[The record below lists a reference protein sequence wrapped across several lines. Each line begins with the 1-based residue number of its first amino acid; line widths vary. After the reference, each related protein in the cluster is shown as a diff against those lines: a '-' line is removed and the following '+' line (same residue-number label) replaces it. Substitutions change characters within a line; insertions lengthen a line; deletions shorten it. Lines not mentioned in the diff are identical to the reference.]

1 MSWLDAP
8 EFENGFGEIRS
19 AEICS
24 SLIERILP
32 GNKRAA
38 HVSRTF
44 ISAKKSLVGSMLH
57 SVIMA
62 GGSGTRFWPR
72 SRQRLPKQFL
82 KFGSD
87 RTLLQETAERCQPLI
102 SAEQTW
108 IVTGRDH
115 AEEAGRQ
122 LNDVATS
129 RVVIEPCGRNTAPC
143 IGLAALMIHATDPD
157 GMMLVMPSDHV
168 IRPAAEFQAAVQRAV
183 GLIEQSPNRLVL
195 FGVPPTYP
203 ATGFGYIHRGERLAT
218 DDGSEQFC
226 RTGTPARRM
235 SDDGQECP
243 SYDSSSA
250 FHVAEFREKP
260 DSATAA
266 SYLASGE
273 YFWNCGI
280 FVWRAATILQ
290 AIEQYAPD
298 VAARLNAL
306 RPAIGTPQWADA
318 LNTEFPRMPSISIDY
333 AVLEKAADV
342 CVLPA
347 TFEWDDVGSWQALT
361 RLLPHDEA
369 ENTVDGQ
376 FCGVNTNG
384 CVVATSSE
392 HLIATYGV
400 HDLIIVHTPTATLV
414 ADKHDESAMRQLI
427 AELERRGLT
436 EYL

>member
-1 MSWLDAP
+1 M
-8 EFENGFGEIRS
+8 
-19 AEICS
+19 
-24 SLIERILP
+24 
-32 GNKRAA
+32 
-38 HVSRTF
+38 
-44 ISAKKSLVGSMLH
+44 
-57 SVIMA
+57 
-62 GGSGTRFWPR
+62 
-72 SRQRLPKQFL
+72 PKQFL

-87 RTLLQETAERCQPLI
+87 RTLLQETAERCRPLI
-102 SAEQTW
+102 SAERTW

-115 AEEAGRQ
+115 AEEAERQ

-129 RVVIEPCGRNTAPC
+129 RVVVEPCGRNTAPC
-143 IGLAALMIHATDPD
+143 IGLAALMIHATDPE
-157 GMMLVMPSDHV
+157 GVMLVMPSDHV

-203 ATGFGYIHRGERLAT
+203 ATGFGYIHRGESLAT

-250 FHVAEFREKP
+250 FQVAEFREKP
-260 DSATAA
+260 DATTAA
-266 SYLASGE
+266 NYLASGE

-290 AIEQYAPD
+290 AIEQHAPD

-306 RPAIGTPQWADA
+306 RPAIGTTQWAGA
-318 LNTEFPRMPSISIDY
+318 LNAEFPRMPVISIDY
-333 AVLEKAADV
+333 AVIEKADDV

-361 RLLPHDEA
+361 RLLPQDEA
-369 ENTVDGQ
+369 ENTVDGR

-400 HDLIIVHTPTATLV
+400 RDLIIVHTPTATLV

-427 AELERRGLT
+427 AELERRGLS

>member
-1 MSWLDAP
+1 
-8 EFENGFGEIRS
+8 
-19 AEICS
+19 
-24 SLIERILP
+24 
-32 GNKRAA
+32 
-38 HVSRTF
+38 
-44 ISAKKSLVGSMLH
+44 MLH

-72 SRQRLPKQFL
+72 SRRRLPKQFL

-87 RTLLQETAERCQPLI
+87 RTLLQETAERCRPLI

-129 RVVIEPCGRNTAPC
+129 RVIVEPCGRNTAPC
-143 IGLAALMIHATDPD
+143 IGLAALMIHASDPD
-157 GMMLVMPSDHV
+157 GVMLVMPSDHV
-168 IRPAAEFQAAVQRAV
+168 IRPAAEFQAAIQRAV

-203 ATGFGYIHRGERLAT
+203 ATGFGYIHRGERLA
-218 DDGSEQFC
+218 
-226 RTGTPARRM
+226 
-235 SDDGQECP
+235 SDDR
-243 SYDSSSA
+243 SSA

-260 DSATAA
+260 DSTTAA
-266 SYLASGE
+266 DYLASGE

-298 VAARLNAL
+298 VASRLNAL

-318 LNTEFPRMPSISIDY
+318 LNAEFPRMPSISIDY

-361 RLLPHDEA
+361 RLLPHDGA
-369 ENTVDGQ
+369 ENTVDGK

-427 AELERRGLT
+427 AELERRGLS